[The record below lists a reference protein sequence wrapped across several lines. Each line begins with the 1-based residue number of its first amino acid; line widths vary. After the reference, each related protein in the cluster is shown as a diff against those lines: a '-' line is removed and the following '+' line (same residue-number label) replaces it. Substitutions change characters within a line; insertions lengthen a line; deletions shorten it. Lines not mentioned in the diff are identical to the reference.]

1 MPPTFECH
9 VEGPTVDRRL
19 IELWWGALPA
29 RAAHLS
35 GALGFVLRDG
45 EYLEAVPPAAAYA
58 PPIALLVGLLS
69 GWLHPLAQDPFTTSP
84 VLMAFAVA
92 VGVLSA
98 GVGVWLF
105 AGYAVGELFAA
116 RGPAF
121 GGSAGGDVKTYAA
134 ILLCDIVFAM
144 LVVIIPIT
152 ARALAAEV
160 SARWFPG
167 RGDPPKEAIAVLAV
181 AALAFAWAQGA
192 LVLTRPFFTWHGLAI
207 PTAEI
212 QALQLSAVVL
222 PTIAAVAMA
231 TRAVLETRLLAV
243 AVVRP
248 AAELRP
254 ERRPLPAPIALGLR
268 VAFSVFLLAGLMDSW
283 IDAVLV
289 AVAMTAL
296 LVLREPAL
304 RRIESRL
311 LVMLRLPILP
321 RLVGGAV
328 ISAILGVV
336 VVGVFG
342 ADGFV
347 RPIVVSTLISLI
359 VFSLLLP
366 DSIIAP
372 MDSRPLP
379 PPLAPPE
386 AVGIS

>member
-1 MPPTFECH
+1 MRR
-9 VEGPTVDRRL
+9 GPTIDRRL
-19 IELWWGALPA
+19 IELWWGDVPA
-29 RAAHLS
+29 RAARLV

-58 PPIALLVGLLS
+58 PPVALLIGLLV

-84 VLMAFAVA
+84 VLMALALA
-92 VGVLSA
+92 VGTLSA
-98 GVGVWLF
+98 GIGAWLF

-116 RGPAF
+116 RGAPF
-121 GGSAGGDVKTYAA
+121 GGGTTSDVKTYAA
-134 ILLCDIVFAM
+134 LLLCDIVFAM

-160 SARWFPG
+160 SARWFPK
-167 RGDPPKEAIAVLAV
+167 RGDLPTHAIAVGAV

-207 PTAEI
+207 PTAEV
-212 QALQLSAVVL
+212 QALQLAAVLL

-231 TRAVLETRLLAV
+231 VRAVLETRLIPVAV
-243 AVVRP
+243 ARP
-248 AAELRP
+248 AGQLRSA
-254 ERRPLPAPIALGLR
+254 RAPLPPPISLALR
-268 VAFSVFLLAGLMDSW
+268 VAFAVFLLAGLMDSW
-283 IDAVLV
+283 IDALLV
-289 AVAMTAL
+289 AIAMTAL

-304 RRIESRL
+304 RKIETQ
-311 LVMLRLPILP
+311 LVVVLRLPVLP
-321 RLVGGAV
+321 RLVAGAL
-328 ISAILGVV
+328 ISVVLAVV

-366 DSIIAP
+366 DSIIGAVRTQP
-372 MDSRPLP
+372 SP

-386 AVGIS
+386 AAAAT

>member
-1 MPPTFECH
+1 M
-9 VEGPTVDRRL
+9 DRRL
-19 IELWWGALPA
+19 IELWWGVLPA
-29 RAAHLS
+29 RAARLS

-58 PPIALLVGLLS
+58 PPVALLVGLPA

-84 VLMAFAVA
+84 LLMALAVA
-92 VGVLSA
+92 VGTISA
-98 GVGVWLF
+98 GVGAWLF
-105 AGYAVGELFAA
+105 VGYAVGELFAA

-121 GGSAGGDVKTYAA
+121 GGSAASDVRTYTA

-167 RGDPPKEAIAVLAV
+167 RGDLPTHAIAVVAV

-192 LVLTRPFFTWHGLAI
+192 LVLTRPFFTWHGLGI
-207 PTAEI
+207 PAAEI
-212 QALQLSAVVL
+212 QAIQLAAVVL

-231 TRAVLETRLLAV
+231 TRAVLETRLLTI

-254 ERRPLPAPIALGLR
+254 ERRPLPPPVSLGLR
-268 VAFSVFLLAGLMDSW
+268 VAFAVFLLAGLMDSW

-289 AVAMTAL
+289 AVAMSAL

-304 RRIESRL
+304 RKIETRL
-311 LVMLRLPILP
+311 LIVVRLPILP
-321 RLVGGAV
+321 RLVTGAI
-328 ISAILGVV
+328 ISVILGVV

-372 MDSRPLP
+372 VHTQASPSP

-386 AVGIS
+386 AVATS